1 LGALTT
7 KELLDEA
14 EAQLNLADDRDGNR
28 VTAERILCAL
38 QSIAASQLVIA
49 RASAGIRAK

>member
-1 LGALTT
+1 MGALTT
-7 KELLDEA
+7 KELIDEA

>member
-1 LGALTT
+1 MTLTS
-7 KELLDEA
+7 KDLLDEA
-14 EAQLNLADDRDGNR
+14 EAQLNLADDRDHRG
-28 VTAERILCAL
+28 TQERILCAL